1 MGSNILR
8 MVTSVY
14 IPPYS
19 HPHPLTLHTL
29 HPLIPTHSPPTPHP
43 LISSHSHPSTY
54 LSSPTHLHPLFPHPS
69 QSHTLHSLTPS
80 IPHPLTST
88 HSFPTLHSLTPSIPH
103 PLTLVFPRERNIC
116 PRRMR
121 EQAVSLLRSPLLDV
135 TSVSRR

>member
-1 MGSNILR
+1 MFTFHLTPTLTPSHSTPSTHL
-8 MVTSVY
+8 S
-14 IPPYS
+14 PPT
-19 HPHPLTLHTL
+19 HPPPLTPSYLHTL
-29 HPLIPTHSPPTPHP
+29 T
-43 LISSHSHPSTY
+43 PSTH